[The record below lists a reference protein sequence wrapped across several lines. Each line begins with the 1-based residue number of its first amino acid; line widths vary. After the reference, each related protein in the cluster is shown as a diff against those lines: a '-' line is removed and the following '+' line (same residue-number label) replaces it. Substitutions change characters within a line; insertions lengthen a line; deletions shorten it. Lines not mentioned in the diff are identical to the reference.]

1 MADQGEAAEKRG
13 RDSAAVRNWQSAGD
27 SMRIRIGIVE
37 NEEDTRNYVCG
48 LIEECMT
55 RAGRSLHL
63 VSCAS
68 AEEFLFKYGEPD
80 TLDVVFLDIMLGA
93 MNGMELAR
101 SIRER
106 DKRVQI
112 IFLTG
117 VGDYVYEGYEIGAVR
132 YLLKPVREQEL
143 DMALRQCCEKIDR
156 KKTEYFAFRYQG
168 EGLRI
173 AFSDILYI
181 RVEGHYLQM
190 VMQRGMYE
198 WKGSLAQ
205 AAERL
210 DRQQFA
216 LANRSAIVNLEYVTR
231 ITREECFLEN
241 GEVLPV
247 SRGAYQALNDNF
259 MRYYL

>member
-1 MADQGEAAEKRG
+1 MK
-13 RDSAAVRNWQSAGD
+13 V
-27 SMRIRIGIVE
+27 RIGIVE
-37 NEEDTRNYVCG
+37 NEEDTRNYVCS
-48 LIEECMT
+48 LIEECMA
-55 RAGRSLHL
+55 RAGHSLHL
-63 VSCAS
+63 ACCAS

-80 TLDVVFLDIMLGA
+80 LLDVMFLDIMLGA

-112 IFLTG
+112 VFLTG
-117 VGDYVYEGYEIGAVR
+117 VQDYVYEGYEIGAVR
-132 YLLKPVREQEL
+132 YLLKPVRKQEL
-143 DMALRQCCEKIDR
+143 ELALGHCCEKIAR

-173 AFSDILYI
+173 AFSDIFYV

-190 VMQRGMYE
+190 VTAKGIYE
-198 WKGSLAQ
+198 WKGSLSQ
-205 AAERL
+205 AAEKL

-216 LANRSAIVNLEYVTR
+216 MVSRSVIVNLEYVTR

-247 SRGAYQALNDNF
+247 SRGAYQTLNENF
-259 MRYYL
+259 MRFYL